1 MDAELRAQIVRRERV
16 IEGLKRILI
25 ENLHVAVPADAIDLD
40 AALFGTGLGLDS
52 VDALEL
58 VVATEARFRVTFP
71 QDTLRG
77 SLRTVNAVVDL
88 VLGLEPG
95 KAAA

>member
-1 MDAELRAQIVRRERV
+1 MDAALRAQIARRERV
-16 IEGLKRILI
+16 IEELKRILI
-25 ENLHVAVPADAIDLD
+25 EDLHVAVPADAIDLD

-58 VVATEARFRVTFP
+58 VVATEASFRVTFP

-95 KAAA
+95 KAPA

>member
-1 MDAELRAQIVRRERV
+1 VDVALRAQIARRERV
-16 IEGLKRILI
+16 IEELKRILI

-58 VVATEARFRVTFP
+58 VVATEASFRVTFP

-88 VLGLEPG
+88 VLALEPG
-95 KAAA
+95 KVAA